1 MGGDGTAK
9 KVEKSVIILFKL
21 KKKYIYIDTGR
32 PSYFSHIFNFV
43 TEPISA
49 GRKQTSSIILF
60 ILSLAM
66 ILLL

>member
-21 KKKYIYIDTGR
+21 KKYIYIDTGR